1 MLLENFR
8 PKAKLVTR
16 VTGIEKPRYPV
27 IDAHNHLWGDTWLKR
42 PLADLLAVLDTAG
55 VSHYV
60 DLDGGW
66 GEEIL
71 QAHLDYL
78 QPQAQ
83 RFRVFGGVAWEKWVE
98 MGEGFPEYTAQRLEV
113 QKSWGAAGL
122 KIWKNLG
129 LHVRDHTGARVAV
142 DDMRLD
148 PIWRTAQA
156 LNLPVLIHV
165 ADPAAFFDPVN
176 ETNERWEELQHNRD
190 WAFTSPP
197 FPPFMQIIEE
207 LAGLVSRYPLL
218 TFIGAHVG
226 CCAEDLAWVGALMDR
241 CPNFN
246 VDISARVGE
255 LGRQPYSAR
264 RFFIQH
270 ADRIVFG
277 LDGNADA
284 ESYRIMYR
292 FLETDD
298 EYFNYN
304 QGDIPYQGR
313 WQVCGLHLPDAV
325 LEKVYNQNAH
335 RLVFG

>member
-1 MLLENFR
+1 
-8 PKAKLVTR
+8 
-16 VTGIEKPRYPV
+16 
-27 IDAHNHLWGDTWLKR
+27 
-42 PLADLLAVLDTAG
+42 
-55 VSHYV
+55 
-60 DLDGGW
+60 
-66 GEEIL
+66 
-71 QAHLDYL
+71 
-78 QPQAQ
+78 
-83 RFRVFGGVAWEKWVE
+83 
-98 MGEGFPEYTAQRLEV
+98 
-113 QKSWGAAGL
+113 
-122 KIWKNLG
+122 
-129 LHVRDHTGARVAV
+129 
-142 DDMRLD
+142 
-148 PIWRTAQA
+148 
-156 LNLPVLIHV
+156 
-165 ADPAAFFDPVN
+165 
-176 ETNERWEELQHNRD
+176 
-190 WAFTSPP
+190 
-197 FPPFMQIIEE
+197 
-207 LAGLVSRYPLL
+207 
-218 TFIGAHVG
+218 
-226 CCAEDLAWVGALMDR
+226 MDR